1 MDEAFGE
8 GIEDAFR
15 SGVLRERGIGDGNKR
30 EDEWG
35 RGGGGWM
42 TGGGSVVMA
51 THRSATATRNRVEP
65 SRGHIARCRPTRRV
79 ATPRYAAS
87 IHRHSATRPTHTS
100 SSSIVHGFFFP
111 CIFLFFTPPSLSNHS
126 NPILIITRGQFST
139 SNSRKGRIQKGNTPP
154 EISLRDGLKK
164 FLRICGKFPP

>member
-126 NPILIITRGQFST
+126 NPILIVTRGQFSLKPRIREREGFKREIPLPR
-139 SNSRKGRIQKGNTPP
+139 SRSGTV
-154 EISLRDGLKK
+154 
-164 FLRICGKFPP
+164 